1 MASGM
6 SYDPAHAA
14 ALEQAR
20 LSPFSLYHQ
29 VSVDHH
35 FQDKLQ
41 NGSNI
46 LLSSRLLHRR
56 QLSRLARNLVDGAI
70 TRMVPQARRIR

>member
-14 ALEQAR
+14 ALEQAG

-29 VSVDHH
+29 GSVDQH

-41 NGSNI
+41 DGSNI
-46 LLSSRLLHRR
+46 LLSSGLLHRR
-56 QLSRLARNLVDGAI
+56 QLSRLVRNLVDGAI
-70 TRMVPQARRIR
+70 RRMVPRARCIR